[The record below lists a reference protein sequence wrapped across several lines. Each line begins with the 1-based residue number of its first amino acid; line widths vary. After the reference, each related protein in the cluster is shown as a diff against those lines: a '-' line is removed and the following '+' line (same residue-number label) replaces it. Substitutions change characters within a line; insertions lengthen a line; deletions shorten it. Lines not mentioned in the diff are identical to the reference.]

1 MAEYKYVDWP
11 GLQYYHGK
19 VTELIDSRLR
29 DCIKF
34 GGECTFAELPSPD
47 TPDLNIIFRITDS
60 FTVRPDNDWFDVSC
74 WNQTYP
80 AGTIMQVVQTSAG
93 VVYKLFITP
102 TVGEGGAVVVPTDTY
117 SKAEVDALFVSNL
130 AQYYKKSEVDDK
142 ITAAVETK
150 ADKEE
155 VAELSRYL
163 EELDIDSIEDRVG
176 AVEEIQLTQTE
187 AVETLTTKVEATE
200 SSITAIE
207 ENIASVEDS
216 VTDLSSDVDT
226 VKTDVAA
233 VKTDYMKKDEGVS
246 KEELETEV
254 TTQIETQVETIIDT
268 KIEEKITNGVTITS
282 ITYGDFDEE
291 VAD

>member
-34 GGECTFAELPSPD
+34 GGECKFADLPSPD

-80 AGTIMQVVQTSAG
+80 VGTIMQVVQTSAG
-93 VVYKLFITP
+93 VVYKLFIAPSTSGGSVVTP
-102 TVGEGGAVVVPTDTY
+102 TDCY
-117 SKAEVDALFVSNL
+117 SKEEIDALFVSNL
-130 AQYYKKSEVDDK
+130 AQYYTKDQVEALVDDK
-142 ITAAVETK
+142 ADK
-150 ADKEE
+150 ADVENL
-155 VAELSRYL
+155 VSTDELEDKL
-163 EELDIDSIEDRVG
+163 QQLNIDDIADRVT
-176 AVEEIQLTQTE
+176 AV
-187 AVETLTTKVEATE
+187 E
-200 SSITAIE
+200 SSIESQDTVIENITERVEANEGAVTAIE
-207 ENIASVEDS
+207 ENIAAVEDS
-216 VTDLSSDVDT
+216 ITDISADVET
-226 VKTDVAA
+226 VKTD
-233 VKTDYMKKDEGVS
+233 YLKKDEGVS
-246 KEELETEV
+246 KSELETEV

-268 KIEEKITNGVTITS
+268 KIEEKITDGVTITS
-282 ITYGDFDEE
+282 ITYGNFDEE